1 MGFVEGEAR
10 HRWAPHEAENGKK
23 MSNLGA
29 FLWRQFDLPVVHVAL
44 CDLASGS
51 TKICLH
57 RRVGTETL
65 SGLWALP
72 GGRIDPGEN
81 PIDAAHRE
89 VWEEVSVRP
98 LQLRL
103 AGVLTFALAGRV
115 EGETETGTKT
125 GTKTDTHT
133 QRLGCNFVFACH
145 RWQGDVECREPLL
158 HGPPEFFP
166 ADQLPSPV
174 PAWITAIVPRIAAH
188 KAPLF
193 RHFDG

>member
-1 MGFVEGEAR
+1 
-10 HRWAPHEAENGKK
+10 
-23 MSNLGA
+23 MSNPGA

-57 RRVGTETL
+57 QRVGTETL
-65 SGLWALP
+65 SGLWVLP

-81 PIDAAHRE
+81 PIDAARRE
-89 VWEEVSVRP
+89 VWEEVGVRP

-103 AGVLTFALAGRV
+103 AGVLTFAPAGGV
-115 EGETETGTKT
+115 EGEPETKT
-125 GTKTDTHT
+125 KTHTHT

-145 RWQGDVECREPLL
+145 RWQGDVERREPLL

-166 ADQLPSPV
+166 ADQLPTPV
-174 PAWITAIVPRIAAH
+174 PAWITAMVPRITAH